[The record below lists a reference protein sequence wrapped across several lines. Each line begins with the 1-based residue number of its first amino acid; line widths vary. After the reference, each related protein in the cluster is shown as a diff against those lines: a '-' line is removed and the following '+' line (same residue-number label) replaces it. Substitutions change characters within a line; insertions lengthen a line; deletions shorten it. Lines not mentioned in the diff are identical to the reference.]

1 MIGFCNVPANVRNEN
16 AYRWEPQKKVRSPS
30 LLVAENVLMPNR
42 CLEAAVQCSDEPEPK
57 PLASLNPIFPTL
69 VLSTI
74 GMGRVEVEVK
84 LQLVQ
89 NALVGD
95 LERLISPP
103 LPAL

>member
-1 MIGFCNVPANVRNEN
+1 MGTA
-16 AYRWEPQKKVRSPS
+16 KKVRSPS

-57 PLASLNPIFPTL
+57 PLASLNPIFRLRCPQ
-69 VLSTI
+69 STI